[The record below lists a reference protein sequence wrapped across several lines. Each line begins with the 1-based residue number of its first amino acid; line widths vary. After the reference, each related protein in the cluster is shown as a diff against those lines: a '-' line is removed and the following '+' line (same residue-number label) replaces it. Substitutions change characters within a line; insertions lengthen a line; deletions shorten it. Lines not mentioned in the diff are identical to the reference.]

1 MDTLIGFFVLMVVGG
16 MVLSV
21 WIVGKLIKLAVRG
34 KGFGKAVGIFLLLV
48 LFAALVNTCEE
59 RTALPPRSE
68 SDRWASLILIAKGAS
83 PFTTPSAN
91 RLVRSSM
98 TVYIRSVW
106 PAKAADP
113 GAHIYTG
120 PQLKGWEQHQSHR
133 PISPVAMSGY
143 SRWKLME
150 IIYESAEKVA
160 RRG

>member
-68 SDRWASLILIAKGAS
+68 SDRWGQPDPHCKGCES
-83 PFTTPSAN
+83 
-91 RLVRSSM
+91 
-98 TVYIRSVW
+98 VYNPQCQ
-106 PAKAADP
+106 PACEVLNDCIHPECLAC
-113 GAHIYTG
+113 
-120 PQLKGWEQHQSHR
+120 KG
-133 PISPVAMSGY
+133 G
-143 SRWKLME
+143 
-150 IIYESAEKVA
+150 
-160 RRG
+160 